1 MQIDFH
7 HAATYVIARY
17 AGFGHH
23 EAGIVAYCAQYVDD
37 ATNSGAIKFKNG
49 AMYSRISSAHKA
61 LDYRHFNQ
69 LASHYVWIPFHFLP
83 GNGGKPAGEN
93 PSGSFIEKLI
103 CRPNSYVARDMVRAC
118 ILEKDKLYGLHRLGI
133 TMHVYADTWAH
144 QGFAG
149 VIHEVN
155 DIRALNERGEED
167 CEFLEKMKGFFGG
180 VFDRGASKFVGDALP
195 LGHGAA
201 LSCPDKPYLT
211 WMYKDHRGRV
221 VERNNTSAFVEAAEQ
236 MCHAMQ
242 CYRAADPDADVSGLP
257 QQGREKIEE
266 LLSSITGENGD
277 DRHEK
282 WIEKIAEGYFDFPA
296 AELSYCA
303 KGVGSWKYLAL
314 STRGFKDRA
323 SDVYPYTPLF
333 LSCDWK
339 LFHDALQDHRFY
351 VVHNLLPRYG
361 ICAA

>member
-17 AGFGHH
+17 AGFGHN
-23 EAGIVAYCAQYVDD
+23 EASIIAYCAQYVDD
-37 ATNSGAIKFKNG
+37 ATNSGTVKFHNG
-49 AMYSRISSAHKA
+49 AMYSRISSAHKS
-61 LDYRHFNQ
+61 LDYRHFDK

-93 PSGSFIEKLI
+93 PGGTFIEKII
-103 CRPNSYVARDMVRAC
+103 CRPNSHVAQEMVRTC
-118 ILEKDKLYGLHRLGI
+118 IEQREQPYGLYRLGI
-133 TMHVYADTWAH
+133 GMHVYADTWAH

-155 DIRALNERGEED
+155 DIRALGEEGEED
-167 CEFLEKMKGFFGG
+167 EILIEKLKALFGDL
-180 VFDRGASKFVGDALP
+180 FDRVASKFVGDALP

-211 WMYKDHRGRV
+211 WRYKDYKGNVISRD
-221 VERNNTSAFVEAAEQ
+221 NTALFLEAAEK
-236 MCHAMQ
+236 MCRAMQ
-242 CYRAADPDADVSGLP
+242 RYRIGNPEANVPGLLP
-257 QQGREKIEE
+257 EGRDKIEE
-266 LLSSITGENGD
+266 QLRTITDESGD

-282 WIEKIAEGYFDFPA
+282 WIRKIGKGYFGFPPVK
-296 AELSYCA
+296 LSYRP
-303 KGVGSWKYLAL
+303 KGVDSWKYQAL
-314 STRGFKDRA
+314 GTRKFKDKA
-323 SDVYPYTPLF
+323 TDKYPYSESF
-333 LSCDWK
+333 LGCDWK
-339 LFHDALQDHRFY
+339 LFHDALQAHRFS